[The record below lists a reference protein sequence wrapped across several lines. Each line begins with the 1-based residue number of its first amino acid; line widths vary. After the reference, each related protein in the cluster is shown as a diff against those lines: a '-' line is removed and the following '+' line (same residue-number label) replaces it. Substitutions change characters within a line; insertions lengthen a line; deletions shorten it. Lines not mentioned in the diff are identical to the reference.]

1 MTYRYWNRGAMLLA
15 AVMIA
20 AGMAWTA
27 STQAYAQAAAS
38 RADAGNANREAGNTG
53 CRRRPGMLG
62 VSRKV
67 EIDASGGPRFGLQQY
82 KENDF
87 LRDKEVVL
95 TFDDGPLRR
104 HTRAVLAALA
114 AHCTQATFFMVGRM
128 AASDP
133 EMVREVA
140 RQGHT
145 VALHTWSHRNLRA
158 IGIERARQE
167 IELGASAVQ
176 RALGQ
181 PVAPFFRFPYLAD
194 SQATLAYLAQRNL
207 AVFSIDNDAYDYRT
221 SSAGTVQRN
230 ILRSLESKRKGI
242 ALFHDIQPSTA
253 RALKDLLDALAERG
267 FKVVHVVPKTRATTL
282 AKYDELAEAE
292 VAKRS
297 RTPLAAM
304 ARRSIVYPIAN
315 PGVPV
320 VKFDAV
326 RGPARASGDENAR
339 GAGRDSGAGRA
350 NAKPVPNPR
359 PVAASPPPTAPAA
372 RPGQPGAVYDFDW
385 RSRVFAN

>member
-1 MTYRYWNRGAMLLA
+1 MTYRYWNQGAMLLA
-15 AVMIA
+15 AVIVC
-20 AGMAWTA
+20 AGLAWTA
-27 STQAYAQAAAS
+27 SPPAYAQSSTSKADSGNAS
-38 RADAGNANREAGNTG
+38 REASNTG

-114 AHCTQATFFMVGRM
+114 SHCTQATFFMVGRM

-140 RQGHT
+140 RHGHT

-176 RALGQ
+176 KALGQ

-207 AVFSIDNDAYDYRT
+207 AVFYIDNDAYDYRT
-221 SSAGTVQRN
+221 SNAGTVQRN

-267 FKVVHVVPKTRATTL
+267 FKIVHVVAKTRATTL
-282 AKYDELAEAE
+282 AKYDELAAAE

-297 RTPLAAM
+297 RTPMAAM

-320 VKFDAV
+320 VKYTAV
-326 RGPARASGDENAR
+326 PGPARASGDANSGGSR
-339 GAGRDSGAGRA
+339 RDSGAERERA
-350 NAKPVPNPR
+350 KAAPAPR
-359 PVAASPPPTAPAA
+359 PIAASPPPTAPAP
-372 RPGQPGAVYDFDW
+372 RPGQAVDEYNYDW